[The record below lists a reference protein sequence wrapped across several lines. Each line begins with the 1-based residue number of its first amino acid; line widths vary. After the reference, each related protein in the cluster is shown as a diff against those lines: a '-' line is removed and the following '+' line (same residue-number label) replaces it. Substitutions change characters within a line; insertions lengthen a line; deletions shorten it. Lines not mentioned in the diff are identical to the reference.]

1 MVTIDPSFQPAKVAR
16 WMPAPASNEQT
27 KPTVPAARPDGKP
40 PLGAGSG
47 QDRTIVADLSP
58 ARPQPGPT
66 AGNQAMTAVPGTDV
80 QDAIPTHL
88 SDPAR
93 KNAGTDVT
101 NLHVGAGSPPSSDGT
116 HLGEVWGDF
125 QFSRLLGRGGMGSV
139 YLGKQMSLDRQ
150 VAIKVL
156 PGHLSE
162 NEQFRER
169 FQLEAKAV
177 AKMSSPHVVQV
188 FAAGVHQ
195 GHHYFAMEFVD
206 GEDLSRKLRTG
217 YKPSYKQSLDL
228 VLQAAKGLAAAGE
241 HGIIHRDIKPGNMM
255 IDRKGSLKIM
265 DFGLVRL
272 ASAAHSLTMSGTVM
286 GTVSYFSPEQGRG
299 EPCDQRTDLY
309 ALGVVFYEL
318 LTGRLPFTGE
328 NATSV
333 IYQHIHAPPKAPRE
347 LDPNIPDDF
356 QAVVLKCMQ
365 KRADDRYASA
375 VELISDL
382 ERLRGGQPPAI
393 ALERPDLLTS
403 GATIIGSIRSLPP
416 AGAAPG
422 SPPTSRSSGPL
433 AAAVVGVLAVGGVAA
448 WWLMPAALPP
458 PVLTAPAPAPVQ
470 RPPEPPPV
478 VAPAA
483 PATVPASPPSDP
495 QVSAI
500 AAALSQQDQQRLRDK
515 ERRDAIAS
523 AQALQVDGHYGE
535 AEAALSA
542 LIASD
547 PEDKELALALRK
559 IQRDRQQA
567 ERQAAAAA
575 AAAATTAAP
584 PSAPIAD
591 PALNS
596 AREALARGD
605 LPEAR
610 RVVNVNRGLKSDDP
624 AWAAMAK
631 ALDAAEGRLALGEA
645 QDAFKRGNTEYA
657 GTAAAKAKGLIP
669 DDPELATLLAD
680 IELLD
685 GQRKQRDRV
694 LLEADNLLTEGQAGK
709 AEELLLALA
718 AQAPDD
724 SQVSNA
730 LRRARA
736 AREKSDALEKAVS
749 EQLAQGGSALAR
761 NDLDAAQ
768 FAFTAALQLDPKNDP
783 ATLGLNTVRERKD
796 AIEASRRRVEALV
809 AERDL
814 AAAAAELA
822 ELEKL
827 APGSPQAVLAASQ
840 LNAARVTEA
849 QERAK
854 AEALERDRQERAK
867 ALAAKLDDLALPI
880 PPLIVELDAF
890 VAEAGDAR
898 AELPDLRRRLDDRHS
913 REAAVALL
921 VALDAA
927 FAKRDATALGAVF
940 AGGPADGAQL
950 VEFMAMPGARIACRL
965 TGYARNGDTAV
976 GSIVLVHAMDNAPE
990 EQSTVR
996 WEMRRTDGAWR
1007 IVNAVVAPAAA
1018 GSP

>member
-1 MVTIDPSFQPAKVAR
+1 
-16 WMPAPASNEQT
+16 MPDPASNDQT
-27 KPTVPAARPDGKP
+27 RPTVPGTKVDEKT
-40 PLGAGSG
+40 LVKDLSG
-47 QDRTIVADLSP
+47 QERTVVTDLS
-58 ARPQPGPT
+58 G
-66 AGNQAMTAVPGTDV
+66 AMTQVGPAAHSNTAMTVAPGADV

-93 KNAGTDVT
+93 KHAGTDVT
-101 NLHVGAGSPPSSDGT
+101 NLHVGSGPPQASEGT

-125 QFSRLLGRGGMGSV
+125 QFSRLLGRGGMGAV
-139 YLGKQMSLDRQ
+139 YLGKQLSLDRQ

-217 YKPSYKQSLDL
+217 FKPSYKQALEL

-241 HGIIHRDIKPGNMM
+241 HGIVHRDIKPGNMM
-255 IDRKGSLKIM
+255 IDPKGALKIM

-272 ASAAHSLTMSGTVM
+272 ATAAHSLTMSGTVM

-365 KRADDRYASA
+365 KRADDRYGSA
-375 VELISDL
+375 LDLQSDL
-382 ERLRGGQPPAI
+382 ERLRDGQPPAI
-393 ALERPDLLTS
+393 ALERPDLLMS
-403 GATIIGSIRSLPP
+403 GATIIGSGSFTSP
-416 AGAAPG
+416 AGAASVGRAAP
-422 SPPTSRSSGPL
+422 RSSTPMIAVAAGLLAVAGGAAWWFLRSAPEPVVPPL
-433 AAAVVGVLAVGGVAA
+433 AAPSAPQAS
-448 WWLMPAALPP
+448 PAAQ
-458 PVLTAPAPAPVQ
+458 V
-470 RPPEPPPV
+470 
-478 VAPAA
+478 
-483 PATVPASPPSDP
+483 DP
-495 QVSAI
+495 QVTNLLT
-500 AAALSQQDQQRLRDK
+500 ALSQQQHRDK

-523 AQALQVDGHYGE
+523 AEAMLVEGRYADAESAL
-535 AEAALSA
+535 AA
-542 LIASD
+542 LIAKD

-559 IQRDRQQA
+559 VQVAHEQA
-567 ERQAAAAA
+567 RRQAAAAA
-575 AAAATTAAP
+575 APTA
-584 PSAPIAD
+584 PSSD

-610 RVVNVNRGLKSDDP
+610 RVVNVNRGLNSDDP
-624 AWAAMAK
+624 AWAEMAK
-631 ALDAAEGRLALGEA
+631 ALDTAEGRQALVEA
-645 QDAFKRGNTEYA
+645 QDAFKRGNVEFA
-657 GTAAAKAKGLIP
+657 GTAAARAKGLIP
-669 DDPELATLLAD
+669 GDPELATLLLN
-680 IELLD
+680 IEKLD
-685 GQRKQRDRV
+685 GQRKQRDRT

-709 AEELLLALA
+709 AEELLAALA
-718 AQAPDD
+718 AQSPEDT
-724 SQVSNA
+724 QVSNA
-730 LRRARA
+730 LRRAKA
-736 AREKSDALEKAVS
+736 AREKSDALDKAVS
-749 EQLAQGGSALAR
+749 EQLAQGAAAIAR

-768 FAFTAALQLDPKNDP
+768 LAFTAARQLDPKSES
-783 ATLGLNTVRERKD
+783 ATLGLQTVRERKD
-796 AIEASRRRVEALV
+796 AIDASRKKVETLV
-809 AERDL
+809 AAGDL
-814 AAAAAELA
+814 AGAATELA
-822 ELEKL
+822 RLENL

-840 LNAARVTEA
+840 LNAARVTQA

-854 AEALERDRQERAK
+854 AEALERDRQDRAK
-867 ALAAKLDDLALPI
+867 ALAAKLDDLSQPI
-880 PPLIVELDAF
+880 PPLAAELDAF
-890 VAEAGDAR
+890 VAEAGAAR
-898 AELPDLRRRLDDRHS
+898 AELPDLRRRLDDRLS
-913 REAAVALL
+913 REAAIVLL
-921 VALDAA
+921 AALDAA
-927 FAKRDATALGAVF
+927 FAKRDAAALGALF

-950 VEFMAMPGARIACRL
+950 AEFMTMPGARIATRL
-965 TGYARNGDTAV
+965 TGFARNGETAV
-976 GSIVLVHAMDNAPE
+976 GSIALTHAMDNSPE
-990 EQSTVR
+990 EHSTVR
-996 WEMRRTDGAWR
+996 WEMRRTDGTWR
-1007 IVNAVVAPAAA
+1007 IVNAVVAA